1 MSQIN
6 SLKLTKVV
14 LFKIGIGSFQKQ
26 GTIDLSQSKFVKLS
40 FSNTV
45 MNDLLKT
52 FSILRLEGDLL
63 VAGVS
68 YEAKDTNRNKLLE
81 DSAINLPQDN
91 SFSAL
96 IKQLRG
102 INVKLDLKNTSYTGK
117 IIGTQIIKEAP
128 TGQAIID
135 SEFVLLSNTNGSI
148 DFLKIAEITGLEI
161 LDKDVEK
168 DFKYFLETIVGQNKE
183 KNKMVTIFF
192 EGKKNSEYVLN
203 FLQEVPAWK
212 TSYRLFIEE
221 KKETGEEY
229 NFTRNAKIQGWSI
242 IDNVLDEDWEGVD
255 LTLVTGLPVS
265 FIYDSYSPAWIPRP
279 TIERK
284 TDLGVKVV
292 QFDRSVGGA
301 LPECEPNV
309 KARKRASFEPERP
322 CSVAT
327 PCASVPC
334 PPPKMALDSK
344 MDIAGLAMDMDDAMK
359 TEAYPEEPEPED
371 TFQSGAEAEGGKGLA
386 FKYHI
391 GTPVFVKRNNSSL
404 IPILQSNITGNI
416 ISVYNQSVN
425 PKNPMLTYEFKNDSG
440 LTLEKGPIS
449 ILIDNI
455 FSGEAM
461 LPFLENGDKCKIP
474 YAVDQAVEIEY
485 KYESESNNYHELDV
499 KEYVYMYYF
508 TTYIYTYTIKN
519 FAEIPKK
526 VIIEHPITSG
536 CELYDTEEPGEKTAK
551 FYRFDTE
558 LDPKTSHKL
567 VVKERFVNSTSE
579 YIANINSDFIKD
591 WYKLK
596 LIDNDAKTYLEKRLQ
611 LNLERETISSQ
622 NNDID
627 YKINLINE
635 EQARLRE
642 NLNALKDS
650 KSEKTLRDKY
660 ILKFDER
667 ETELE
672 GLQKQK
678 ESIKLKLQQIDDQ
691 INKLD
696 QDWMVLRT
704 QKLKEKALEKE
715 KSLKL
720 DKEKESPG
728 SKVKKTTKRGGV

>member
-1 MSQIN
+1 MSQAN
-6 SLKLTKVV
+6 NLKLTKVV

-26 GTIDLSQSKFVKLS
+26 GNIDLSQSKNVKLS

-52 FSILRLEGDLL
+52 FSILRLNGDLL

-68 YEAKDTNRNKLLE
+68 YEAKDTNRSKLLE
-81 DSAINLPQDN
+81 DSTINLPQDN

-102 INVKLDLKNTSYTGK
+102 INVKLDVKDTSCTGK

-135 SEFVLLSNTNGSI
+135 SEYVLLSNTNGSI
-148 DFLKIAEITGLEI
+148 DFLKIADITGLEI
-161 LDKDVEK
+161 LDKEVEK

-183 KNKMVTIFF
+183 KNKMVTLFF

-221 KKETGEEY
+221 KKEKENNESDEEY
-229 NFTRNAKIQGWSI
+229 DFTRTAKLQGWSI

-292 QFDRSVGGA
+292 QFDRATGGA
-301 LPECEPNV
+301 LPEEAPAV
-309 KARKRASFEPERP
+309 KAKKRADVDFNVPASVARP
-322 CSVAT
+322 CA
-327 PCASVPC
+327 AAPC
-334 PPPKMALDSK
+334 PPPKMMAESK
-344 MDIAGLAMDMDDAMK
+344 MDLAGLAMEADDAFEK
-359 TEAYPEEPEPED
+359 ELCEEPKAED
-371 TFQSGAEAEGGKGLA
+371 AFQSGAEAEGGKGLA

-404 IPILQSNITGNI
+404 IPILQSNITGSI

-449 ILIDNI
+449 VLIDNI

-461 LPFLENGDKCKIP
+461 LPFLENGEKCKIP
-474 YAVDQAVEIEY
+474 YAVDQAVEVEY
-485 KYESESNNYHELDV
+485 TYDSKSDNYHELDV
-499 KEYVYMYYF
+499 REYVYKYYF
-508 TTYIYTYTIKN
+508 TTYVYTYKIKN
-519 FAEIPKK
+519 LGEIPKR
-526 VIIEHPITSG
+526 VIIEHPISSG
-536 CELYDTEEPGEKTAK
+536 CELYDTEEPVERTSK
-551 FYRFDTE
+551 FYRFEAE
-558 LDPKTSHKL
+558 LNSKTAYKL
-567 VVKERFVNSTSE
+567 VVKERFVNSTYE
-579 YIANINSDFIKD
+579 YISNINSDFIKD

-596 LIDNDAKTYLEKRLQ
+596 LIDNDSKAYLEKRLQ
-611 LNLERETISSQ
+611 LNIERETISNQ

-627 YKINLINE
+627 YKINLIFE
-635 EQARLRE
+635 EQTRLRE

-678 ESIKLKLQQIDDQ
+678 ESIKLKLQQIDQQ
-691 INKLD
+691 ITKLD
-696 QDWMVLRT
+696 QDWMVLRA
-704 QKLKEKALEKE
+704 QKLKEKTLEKE
-715 KSLKL
+715 QN
-720 DKEKESPG
+720 KESAHTI
-728 SKVKKTTKRGGV
+728 SKNTTKKGGA